1 MAVIRN
7 RPYITTLIALQ
18 NRKMSTEQLPRNIAS
33 SQQTNTLVVAR
44 LRHHKHEKLFV
55 KLDNLFSCYPPI
67 RLCAGLN
74 IYFYIVQVDAKIQL
88 LAGMSLKVVKY
99 SRCIVAARLRCG
111 GIFGDKFIVSLLLS

>member
-74 IYFYIVQVDAKIQL
+74 IYFLYCT
-88 LAGMSLKVVKY
+88 G
-99 SRCIVAARLRCG
+99 
-111 GIFGDKFIVSLLLS
+111 